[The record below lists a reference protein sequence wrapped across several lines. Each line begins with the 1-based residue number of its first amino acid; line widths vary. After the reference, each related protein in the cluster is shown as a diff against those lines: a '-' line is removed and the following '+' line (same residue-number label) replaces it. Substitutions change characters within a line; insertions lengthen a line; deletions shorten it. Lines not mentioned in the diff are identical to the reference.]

1 MGKFWMNYRLKK
13 ISGDAS
19 FREFYRLKKGGRTSI
34 IVKANKDKFKNLITY
49 SIINN
54 ILKKNKINVPKLIS
68 NHFQHDMIEISDL
81 GEQSFH
87 DQILKK
93 KINLIIKK
101 I

>member
-1 MGKFWMNYRLKK
+1 MAELP
-13 ISGDAS
+13 
-19 FREFYRLKKGGRTSI
+19 I

-54 ILKKNKINVPKLIS
+54 ILKKKIRLMHQNSLAIIFNV
-68 NHFQHDMIEISDL
+68 MIEISDL

-87 DQILKK
+87 DKILKK
-93 KINLIIKK
+93 KINLIITN

>member
-1 MGKFWMNYRLKK
+1 M
-13 ISGDAS
+13 
-19 FREFYRLKKGGRTSI
+19 KKGGKTSI

-54 ILKKNKINVPKLIS
+54 ILKKNKINAPKLIS

-87 DQILKK
+87 DKILKK
-93 KINLIIKK
+93 KINLIITN